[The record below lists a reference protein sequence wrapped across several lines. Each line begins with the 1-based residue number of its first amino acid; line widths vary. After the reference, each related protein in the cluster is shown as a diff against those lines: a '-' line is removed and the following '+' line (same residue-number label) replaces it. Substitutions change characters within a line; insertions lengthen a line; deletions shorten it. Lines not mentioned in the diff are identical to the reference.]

1 MMILLGYVFITV
13 VTSIALSLIRKDY
26 SYFKSL
32 KLTLLNA
39 YFIDSKPLLSLS
51 LKFAVLLLS
60 FELFMF
66 FNKNFLG
73 AGIKT
78 SKVVVNT
85 GGWTRFQREI
95 FTQLDY
101 NQLFL
106 TDFLDEVVDSIFKLI
121 HTRKTIG
128 IGFQDTFLTNPP
140 DHSLAQKLS
149 KKKLQIIGHRMSEDV
164 AEIVKNLPSFCF
176 LSTELAIYYISSVFV
191 QLSKP
196 KKLVVFSETKS
207 YHDTVSWYL
216 IRRSLD
222 NERKRFI
229 HFR

>member
-1 MMILLGYVFITV
+1 MIISKGYLLINFKRSYRLGQLFPEKNAEGKLEKADLSAFLFENVRLLMMILLGYVFITV

-85 GGWTRFQREI
+85 GG
-95 FTQLDY
+95 
-101 NQLFL
+101 
-106 TDFLDEVVDSIFKLI
+106 
-121 HTRKTIG
+121 
-128 IGFQDTFLTNPP
+128 
-140 DHSLAQKLS
+140 
-149 KKKLQIIGHRMSEDV
+149 
-164 AEIVKNLPSFCF
+164 
-176 LSTELAIYYISSVFV
+176 
-191 QLSKP
+191 
-196 KKLVVFSETKS
+196 
-207 YHDTVSWYL
+207 
-216 IRRSLD
+216 
-222 NERKRFI
+222 
-229 HFR
+229 